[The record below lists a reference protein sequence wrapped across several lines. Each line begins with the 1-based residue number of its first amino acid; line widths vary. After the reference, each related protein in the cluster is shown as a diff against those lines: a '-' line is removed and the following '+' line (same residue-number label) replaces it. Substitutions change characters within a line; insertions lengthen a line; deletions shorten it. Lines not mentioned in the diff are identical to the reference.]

1 MEGATAAHNDLLQGR
16 SMEPVQIDRED
27 SRDEQVG
34 DIFPARGYRMTP
46 VVGLGGAGGALSAL
60 REFFRNLPADPGIAC
75 VVVVDDGDHEAIA
88 AELGEASSLQVV
100 SVQDSHRI
108 EADHVYVV
116 PSGSVVHSIDGR
128 LVVGTVDTSTPVS
141 VDLFFRVLADT
152 RGPHSA
158 AIVLSGSHGDG
169 AIGIKRIKE
178 RGGITLAQD
187 PDEAEQSGMP
197 RAAIGTGM
205 VDWVLPVAEM
215 PARLLGYWKLEPVS

>member
-1 MEGATAAHNDLLQGR
+1 MQ
-16 SMEPVQIDRED
+16 PDREA
-27 SRDEQVG
+27 SRSDQAEDLV
-34 DIFPARGYRMTP
+34 PTRGYRMTP
-46 VVGLGGAGGALSAL
+46 VVGLGGAGGALPAL
-60 REFFRNLPADPGIAC
+60 RQFFRHLPPAPGIAC
-75 VVVVDDGDHEAIA
+75 VVVVDDGDHQAIA
-88 AELGEASSLQVV
+88 AELDESSSLKVV

-108 EADHVYVV
+108 EPDHVYVI
-116 PSGSVVHSIDGR
+116 PNGSVVHSVDGR
-128 LVVGTVDTSTPVS
+128 LVVGSVDTSTPVS

-158 AIVLSGSHGDG
+158 AIVLSGSHADG

-205 VDWVLPVAEM
+205 VD
-215 PARLLGYWKLEPVS
+215 